1 MRSTIMTLT
10 AAAALSFV
18 GLGANAMP
26 AGVSAGASSPSPQ
39 LTYVAEGCG
48 PGFARGPAGRCR
60 RIGAVVVERPAVI
73 VRRPAVI
80 VRRPGC
86 GVRVGPIGVA
96 TPC

>member
-18 GLGANAMP
+18 GLGADAMP
-26 AGVSAGASSPSPQ
+26 AGVSAGAAPSPL

-48 PGFARGPAGRCR
+48 PGFARGPAGGCR
-60 RIGAVVVERPAVI
+60 RIGAVVVRPAVV

-80 VRRPGC
+80 VRRPVDC
-86 GVRVGPIGVA
+86 GVRVGPVGVR

>member
-10 AAAALSFV
+10 AATVLSFAAL
-18 GLGANAMP
+18 GADAMP
-26 AGVSAGASSPSPQ
+26 AGVSAGASVPAPQ

-48 PGFARGPAGRCR
+48 PGFARGPAGGCR
-60 RIGAVVVERPAVI
+60 RIGAVVVRPAVV

-86 GVRVGPIGVA
+86 GVRVGPIGVR